1 MNKQLVSL
9 AIDMGA
15 AKAYVLPVSEIPFDE
30 GLRAFCE
37 ANRCGKYNRNYAC
50 PPSVGTP
57 EELISRAK
65 QYDGALIFQTVSPLE
80 DSFDFEGMMD
90 AAANHNELTSQLH
103 EVVKKDSPN
112 CLPLSAGGCGICE
125 RCAKMDNLP
134 CRFPG
139 KAISSLEAYCI
150 NVSSLAEK
158 CGMKYI
164 NGVNTVT
171 YFSAILF

>member
-1 MNKQLVSL
+1 MNKQLASL

-15 AKAYVLPVSEIPFDE
+15 HKAYVLPVSEIPFDE

-37 ANRCGKYNRNYAC
+37 ANRCGHYNRNYAC
-50 PPSVGTP
+50 PPSVGAP
-57 EELISRAK
+57 DVVIAQAK
-65 QYDGALIFQTVSPLE
+65 GYEYALVFQTVSPLE

-90 AAANHNELTSQLH
+90 AAANHNELTSRLYAYLKV
-103 EVVKKDSPN
+103 ENPD

-125 RCAKMDNLP
+125 RCAKMEDKP
-134 CRFPG
+134 CRFPD

-150 NVSSLAEK
+150 NVSQLAEK
-158 CGMKYI
+158 CDMKYI